1 MTELGLKTS
10 KAKEM
15 SVVAFGGEIQRIQC
29 KTVRT
34 KISMGR
40 SMVHRVN
47 LIVTDK
53 VAMRLVVPGLRETAT
68 KLKQEGIKL
77 ADDYRSDVVDHV

>member
-1 MTELGLKTS
+1 M
-10 KAKEM
+10 
-15 SVVAFGGEIQRIQC
+15 R
-29 KTVRT
+29 
-34 KISMGR
+34 R
-40 SMVHRVN
+40 SAVHRVN